1 MKKVDKDSFWKS
13 RYPNPEEKAVLILA
27 TALEWKDNPDYVVV
41 SWKNQEV
48 VRSNS
53 GLAKIIARIQNINP
67 SGGGEFIQVET
78 PEWCPKGTEL
88 ISQVQIKLRGGA
100 IITNS
105 EFGVSDLSGNRVV
118 TRINHIHAPT

>member
-1 MKKVDKDSFWKS
+1 MAKEISK
-13 RYPNPEEKAVLILA
+13 R
-27 TALEWKDNPDYVVV
+27 TAAYCTWHYAIAKRT
-41 SWKNQEV
+41 

-53 GLAKIIARIQNINP
+53 GLAKSIARIQNINP

-105 EFGVSDLSGNRVV
+105 EFAVWDNSGIHVV
-118 TRINHIHAPT
+118 TRINHIHAPINLT